1 MATAEQLIAL
11 KGGSVAAL
19 GPEATVLE
27 AAALMNERGIGSVV
41 VIDDQ
46 KRLAGIF
53 TERDVLRRVVAEQ
66 RDPATTKLADVMT
79 SPVACAAPHTTLD
92 EIRNVMRQ
100 RRIRHLPVADRKRVV
115 GMVSIGDLNK
125 AEHDVQVQTIHYL
138 EQYMSVS

>member
-1 MATAEQLIAL
+1 MSTAEQLIVL

-41 VIDDQ
+41 VIDDK

-53 TERDVLRRVVAEQ
+53 TERDVLRRVVAEE
-66 RDPATTKLADVMT
+66 RDPVTTKLAEVMT
-79 SPVACAAPHTTLD
+79 TPVACAAPHTTLD
-92 EIRNVMRQ
+92 EIRQVMRK
-100 RRIRHLPVADRKRVV
+100 RRIRHMPVADRKRVV

-138 EQYMSVS
+138 EQYMSVT